1 MVQNFKENSKT
12 IIFME
17 KVLIYGLIRD
27 NTRGSGKTIKWME
40 KVFLLGV
47 MEESN
52 FHLSIKN

>member
-1 MVQNFKENSKT
+1 MVQDFKENSKT

-17 KVLIYGLIRD
+17 KVFIYGLIRD
-27 NTRGSGKTIKWME
+27 NTRVSGKTIKWME

-52 FHLSIKN
+52 FHLSI